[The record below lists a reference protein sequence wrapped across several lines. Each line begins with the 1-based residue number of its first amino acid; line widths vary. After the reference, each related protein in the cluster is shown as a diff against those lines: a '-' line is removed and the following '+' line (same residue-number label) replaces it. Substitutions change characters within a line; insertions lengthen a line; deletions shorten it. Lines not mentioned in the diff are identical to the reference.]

1 MKQFCYAC
9 VCIEEWVRV
18 MFCLRFA
25 VVLLISMEAAWA
37 QSTST
42 QTQTAGQ
49 PQARVEAPQSKSLSP
64 EEIIRK
70 FSAKETEFYEAWMQ
84 YTYHQTADLR
94 LLSYNGMPKNEYQ
107 TTISDI
113 VFKDDGTRDVLIKR
127 RAGNLHTLGYTPEDE
142 EVINNLQPFALTEK
156 ELPLYNLTYQGKEK
170 VDELD
175 CYVFSVSPKVI
186 KGKRMYFE
194 GKIWVDDQDL
204 QIVRTVG
211 RPVPQKKDNQFPQFE
226 TIRQMVD
233 KQYWFPVWTHA
244 DSTLRFGGDAAH
256 LEETI
261 TYEDYKR
268 FASKTS
274 IQFEPVEQKPPE
286 EKK

>member
-1 MKQFCYAC
+1 
-9 VCIEEWVRV
+9 
-18 MFCLRFA
+18 MFNLRFA
-25 VVLLISMEAAWA
+25 VFLLMSTGAVWA

-42 QTQTAGQ
+42 KTQTAEKPKAG
-49 PQARVEAPQSKSLSP
+49 VEVPQSKDLSP
-64 EEIIRK
+64 EEIIKK

-84 YTYHQTADLR
+84 YTYHQTAEVR
-94 LLSYNGMPKNEYQ
+94 VLSVNGMPKNEYQ

-113 VFKDDGTRDVLIKR
+113 VFKDNGTREVAIKR
-127 RAGNLHTLGYTPEDE
+127 RAGDLHSLIYTPEDE

-156 ELPLYNLTYQGKEK
+156 QLPLYNLTYQGKEK

-175 CYVFSVSPKVI
+175 CYVFSVTPKSV
-186 KGKRMYFE
+186 KAKKLGEFFE
-194 GKIWVDDQDL
+194 GKIWVDDRDL
-204 QIVRTVG
+204 QVVRTVG
-211 RPVPQKKDNQFPQFE
+211 KPVPQKKNGNQFPDFE

-244 DSTLRFGGDAAH
+244 ESQLHFNPDTVH
-256 LEETI
+256 IEETI

-268 FASKTS
+268 FASKTT
-274 IQFEPVEQKPPE
+274 IQFEPVEEKPPE

>member
-1 MKQFCYAC
+1 
-9 VCIEEWVRV
+9 

-25 VVLLISMEAAWA
+25 LVLLMSMGAAWA

-42 QTQTAGQ
+42 QTKTAGQ
-49 PQARVEAPQSKSLSP
+49 PQAGKEVTQSSSIPP
-64 EEIIRK
+64 EEIIKK

-84 YTYHQTADLR
+84 YTYHQIADLR
-94 LLSYNGMPKNEYQ
+94 LLSYDGRPTKEYQ

-113 VFKDDGTRDVLIKR
+113 VFKDDGTREVQVMR
-127 RAGNLHTLGYTPEDE
+127 RAGGMHSLIYTEADE

-170 VDELD
+170 VDELN
-175 CYVFSVSPKVI
+175 CYVFSVTPKNI
-186 KGKRMYFE
+186 NPKSKKLFFE

-204 QIVRTVG
+204 QVVRTVG
-211 RPVPQKKDNQFPQFE
+211 KPVPQKEKEKFPEFE

-244 DSTLRFGGDAAH
+244 DSTLHFGGDTAR

-274 IQFEPVEQKPPE
+274 IQFEPVEEKPAG